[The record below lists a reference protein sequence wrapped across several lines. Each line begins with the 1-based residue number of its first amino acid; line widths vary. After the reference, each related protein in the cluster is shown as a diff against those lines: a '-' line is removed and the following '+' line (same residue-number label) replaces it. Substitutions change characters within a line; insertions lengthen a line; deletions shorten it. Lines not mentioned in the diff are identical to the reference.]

1 MTRATMKGFIVSD
14 HPEMFEEAAT
24 YLAGLLAEGKLKYDE
39 TIVEGFDNAPDALRK
54 LFAGENRG
62 KLLVKVAE
70 PSG

>member
-1 MTRATMKGFIVSD
+1 MTRATVKGFIVSD

-39 TIVEGFDNAPDALRK
+39 TIVDGFESAPAHLRK
-54 LFAGENRG
+54 LFTGEDKG
-62 KLLVKVAE
+62 KLLLKVAE